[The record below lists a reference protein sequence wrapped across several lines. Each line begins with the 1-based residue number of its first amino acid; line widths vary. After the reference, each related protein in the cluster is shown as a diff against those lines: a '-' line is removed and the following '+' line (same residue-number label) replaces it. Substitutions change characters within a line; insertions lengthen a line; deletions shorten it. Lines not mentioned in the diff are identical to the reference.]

1 MKQRIVT
8 GLVAA
13 LLFLPLVL
21 IGGLPFVL
29 LIYLMATIAFFE
41 IMRMKKVPALSRQA
55 LLSVMILW
63 LFLIPSEYGR
73 FFASAGLAKEEY
85 LFALIFVLLMIT
97 VATKNEVPYETIGFC
112 LLTVF
117 YLGIGFYY
125 MMEIRAAGLDLFLYA
140 LFVIWATDIGAYFFR
155 PLLREKKALAGSQP
169 EKDGGRIRRR
179 DPMRASRRRRLLFFS
194 RMGHGVLPNRL
205 DRLPFVG
212 HRPNRRSGR
221 VRFEKGIS
229 CEGFGEYSARPR
241 GHLGPGGQLAVR
253 DAFSVF
259 FSDLVN
265 MVGS

>member
-55 LLSVMILW
+55 LLSVMMLW

-140 LFVIWATDIGAYFFR
+140 LFVIWATDIGAYFFGR
-155 PLLREKKALAGSQP
+155 SFGKRKLWPEVSPKKTVEGSAGGTLCALLVGAAFYFFPGWDMGFFQTVLTAFLLSVIGQIGDLVESALKRAYHV
-169 EKDGGRIRRR
+169 KDSGNIL
-179 DPMRASRRRRLLFFS
+179 P
-194 RMGHGVLPNRL
+194 GHGGIL
-205 DRLPFVG
+205 DRVDSWLFVMPFL
-212 HRPNRRSGR
+212 H
-221 VRFEKGIS
+221 
-229 CEGFGEYSARPR
+229 
-241 GHLGPGGQLAVR
+241 
-253 DAFSVF
+253 F
-259 FSDLVN
+259 FLIW
-265 MVGS
+265 